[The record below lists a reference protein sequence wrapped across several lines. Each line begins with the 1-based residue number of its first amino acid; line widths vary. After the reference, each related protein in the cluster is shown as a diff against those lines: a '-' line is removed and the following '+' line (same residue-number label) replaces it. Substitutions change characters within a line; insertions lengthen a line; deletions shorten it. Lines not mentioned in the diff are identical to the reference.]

1 MGARLSLCRTRDFIE
16 IGFLT
21 AFYAL
26 ELGPEHP
33 LWRSYGDRTDVRARS
48 LSRLLG
54 RTRQWD
60 GRSAGSFTLRGVVDK
75 PAPEEAMRSTQE
87 HDNPPRS
94 APLAPLGQACYNPAP
109 SAEHCA
115 FRATLR
121 TPVGGV
127 AQLVRA
133 PACHAG
139 GRGFESRH
147 SRHFLPKI
155 CHT

>member
-1 MGARLSLCRTRDFIE
+1 MRRPAEQPDRL
-16 IGFLT
+16 
-21 AFYAL
+21 
-26 ELGPEHP
+26 
-33 LWRSYGDRTDVRARS
+33 RSG
-48 LSRLLG
+48 
-54 RTRQWD
+54 
-60 GRSAGSFTLRGVVDK
+60 
-75 PAPEEAMRSTQE
+75 
-87 HDNPPRS
+87 
-94 APLAPLGQACYNPAP
+94 PLAPLGQACYNPAP

-147 SRHFLPKI
+147 SRHFFLDYVPRGFELHGSSPFYLSSLKPVEVI
-155 CHT
+155 S